1 MCFLI
6 HPKHNKPKIAKRKIR
21 VYKLLTYL
29 PKNKLRSPVLGHIY
43 EEGLQSTVELKPLK
57 SYYHECKIINQGYHS
72 YKTNKKIMVKVVYY
86 QKNEVINKILYTC
99 YIPKGGI
106 YYYNPETQE
115 YVSNQIIITL
125 NRYDTM

>member
-21 VYKLLTYL
+21 VYKLLAYL

-57 SYYHECKIINQGYHS
+57 SYYNRCEIINQGYHS
-72 YKTNKKIMVKVVYY
+72 LHQLPAGDPYNKKVAQLTAKTN
-86 QKNEVINKILYTC
+86 NLYMC

-106 YYYNPETQE
+106 YYYNPETRE